1 MTSEFLN
8 LIKWGA
14 ITIASPFV
22 IRSLYRAGLVVYDDV
37 HERSMVNKANNAR
50 LKKMQAN
57 AVRHFAPDAH
67 ARIGVTY
74 NGTSYRNHDDGAW
87 YGDIGPVVRDA
98 IAGEFDRLVRALI
111 AAGPGAA
118 SKVNEALATA
128 NDVVLPPLPQY
139 VTLEH
144 LCKKYNF
151 APSYHN
157 ILLGESVNQVTG
169 QFEVISGDMEDC
181 VHALITGMTGF
192 GKSWQLK
199 AMAKQ
204 LVVSGDADLC
214 FVDYG
219 INTFGRM
226 ARHGLYPI
234 ADTPEMTIA
243 LFRVLIQEMDRRRE
257 KMAQY
262 PEVEKLY
269 EYNQVTNDDLRPI
282 VLFCDE
288 VSVLFDKSSEI
299 RALARDLTGMGR
311 KFGIGCAF
319 GGTDMKVTTMPSE
332 TRGNCGL
339 RMAMHLEEPQLSR
352 SIIHSVAATNLVDK
366 GRAMVRLPGVAGLF
380 EVQCPAV
387 ERWDDL
393 PSEREQIVLQSEQ
406 RTERDRVLEMHEQG
420 MSKRRIAQTVYGY
433 AGGAA
438 HSKVTEILGGTTV
451 LDV

>member
-1 MTSEFLN
+1 MDKRHVWLTLLKRFAP
-8 LIKWGA
+8 K
-14 ITIASPFV
+14 
-22 IRSLYRAGLVVYDDV
+22 LYAAKRLVEIHDTDMK
-37 HERSMVNKANNAR
+37 EMKANAI
-50 LKKMQAN
+50 
-57 AVRHFAPDAH
+57 RHFAPDAN

-74 NGTSYRNHDDGAW
+74 NGTSYRNHDNNAW
-87 YGDIGPVVRDA
+87 YGDIGPIVRDA
-98 IAGEFDRLVRALI
+98 IADEFDRLVRALI

-118 SKVNEALATA
+118 SKVNEALTER

-144 LCKKYNF
+144 LCKKYSF
-151 APSYHN
+151 VPSYHN

-169 QFEVISGDMEDC
+169 QFEIVSGDMENF
-181 VHALITGMTGF
+181 VHCLVTGMTGF

-204 LVVSGDADLC
+204 LVVAGDADLC

-219 INTFGRM
+219 VNTFGRM
-226 ARHGLYPI
+226 AHHGLYQI
-234 ADTPEMTIA
+234 ADTPEMTVA
-243 LFRVLIQEMDRRRE
+243 LFRVLIQEMDKRRE
-257 KMAQY
+257 KMVQY
-262 PEVEKLY
+262 PEVEKLH
-269 EYNQVTNDDLRPI
+269 EYNQVTGDGLRPI

-288 VSVLFDKSSEI
+288 VSVLFDKSSEV
-299 RALARDLTGMGR
+299 RTLARDLTGMGR

-352 SIIHSVAATNLVDK
+352 SIIHSTSAVNLTDK

-393 PSEREQIVLQSEQ
+393 PGGQEQIVLHAAPKINHSAAV
-406 RTERDRVLEMHEQG
+406 TGTVLEL
-420 MSKRRIAQTVYGY
+420 K
-433 AGGAA
+433 AGGASDTA
-438 HSKVTEILGGTTV
+438 IARKVFGHGTTFYIEKVRAV
-451 LDV
+451 LQQQHKEEDKNTPG